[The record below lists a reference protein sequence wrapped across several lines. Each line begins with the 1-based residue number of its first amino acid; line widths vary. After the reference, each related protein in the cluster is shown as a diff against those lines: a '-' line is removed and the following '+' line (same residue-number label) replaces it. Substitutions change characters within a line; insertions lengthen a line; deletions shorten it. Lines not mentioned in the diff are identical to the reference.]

1 MIPLLSTT
9 GICSPR
15 AGVNYSASSCNS
27 CSAFTSFESPTLF
40 LTNFLPFSPRLRI
53 HSSLVKFTCKL
64 NPMSCQW
71 CPLAAAAPL
80 SASKSPC
87 SSGPGYELC
96 ESHGKVVKFFRQL
109 DMRPFP
115 FIRRSTDC
123 CLHEIS
129 LLILLIPCS
138 PCLTSSEIRTGF
150 DSWPVSLWRTE
161 LNNLKNTRHQCAA

>member
-1 MIPLLSTT
+1 MIPLPSTT
-9 GICSPR
+9 GIYSPR
-15 AGVNYSASSCNS
+15 ASSVNYSASSCNS
-27 CSAFTSFESPTLF
+27 CLAFTSFKQPTLL
-40 LTNFLPFSPRLRI
+40 LTNFLPSSPRLRI

-96 ESHGKVVKFFRQL
+96 ELHGKVVKFFRQL
-109 DMRPFP
+109 DKCPFP
-115 FIRRSTDC
+115 FTRRSTDC
-123 CLHEIS
+123 CLHVEMS

-138 PCLTSSEIRTGF
+138 PYLTSSELALVAGPSILGAP
-150 DSWPVSLWRTE
+150 S
-161 LNNLKNTRHQCAA
+161 